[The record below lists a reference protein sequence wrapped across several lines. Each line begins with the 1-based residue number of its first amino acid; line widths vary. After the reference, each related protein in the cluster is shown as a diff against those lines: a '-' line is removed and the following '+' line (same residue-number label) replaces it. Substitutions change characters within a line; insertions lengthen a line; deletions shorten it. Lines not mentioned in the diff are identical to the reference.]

1 MRDPQSYSCDL
12 SRWSL
17 KARLKST
24 TIYLNVGGD
33 MTRDFYVTCK
43 ANQDNHLKLFVT
55 TEKQFFS
62 FYKKQ
67 IFCSYFCEAEV
78 N

>member
-1 MRDPQSYSCDL
+1 
-12 SRWSL
+12 
-17 KARLKST
+17 
-24 TIYLNVGGD
+24 